1 MIILSLDVASKTGWA
16 VYDTDRPPSAILSGS
31 LQFVGSN
38 AFEKVQDMRRKLP
51 KLVREHKP
59 DFCAIEAPLAFV
71 PSFTKKKRGLFGEEE
86 ETSTINPGT
95 IMQLNRLAGAA
106 QMVVQGQNVP
116 CVEVRPQT
124 WQAAAVPKSF
134 VGPTKKRVKDFVAS
148 LKVLAPNQDACDA
161 VAIALWAAGH
171 CQELRMMER
180 ASA

>member
-1 MIILSLDVASKTGWA
+1 MLILSLDVASTTGYA
-16 VYDTDRPPSAILSGS
+16 VFDTDRPPSAIVSGS
-31 LQFVGSN
+31 LKFVGSN

-51 KLVREHKP
+51 RLVREHKP

-106 QMVVQGQNVP
+106 QMVVQGQNVR

-124 WQAAAVPKSF
+124 WQSVIPKSF
-134 VGPTKKRVKDFVAS
+134 TGPTKKRAKDYCDS
-148 LKVLAPNQDACDA
+148 LKIVSPNMDSRDACII
-161 VAIALWAAGH
+161 AIWAAGH
-171 CQELRMMER
+171 AQELKMMER